1 MQATALLATVAL
13 LSACVGLTK
22 LSAPRVNLAGIES
35 LPSDGLELRFMLKL
49 RVQNPGDADLR
60 YDGVWAEVE
69 LRGQPLAS
77 GGAPVKGVVPR
88 FGEAVLMV
96 PVTASGLSIARQVI
110 SLLRSSRE
118 GDGLGMV
125 AYALR
130 GRLGDTGLGGGRASS
145 RAARLTYVPLICLGF
160 SFRAAS
166 AASWRFVQNRQYT
179 TSWRST
185 ARPSTLAGVSS
196 P

>member
-1 MQATALLATVAL
+1 MNTRLRLLMQVTALLATVAL
-13 LSACVGLTK
+13 LSGCASLTN
-22 LSAPRVNLAGIES
+22 LSAPRVSLAGIES
-35 LPSDGLELRFMLKL
+35 LPGEGLELRLMLKL

-77 GGAPVKGVVPR
+77 GGAPVTGVVPR

-110 SLLRSSRE
+110 SLLRNSRE
-118 GDGLGMV
+118 GNGVGVV

-130 GRLGDTGLGGGRASS
+130 GRLGGTGLGGGSFESS
-145 RAARLTYVPLICLGF
+145 GEIDLRVP
-160 SFRAAS
+160 
-166 AASWRFVQNRQYT
+166 
-179 TSWRST
+179 
-185 ARPSTLAGVSS
+185 
-196 P
+196 

>member
-1 MQATALLATVAL
+1 MQVTALLATLAL
-13 LSACVGLTK
+13 LSGCASLTD
-22 LSAPRVNLAGIES
+22 LTAPRVNLAGIES
-35 LPSDGLELRFMLKL
+35 LAGEGLELRFMLKL

-77 GGAPVKGVVPR
+77 GGAAVTGVVPR

-110 SLLRSSRE
+110 SLLRNSRE
-118 GDGLGMV
+118 GNGVGVV

-130 GRLGDTGLGGGRASS
+130 GRLGGTGLGSGSFESS
-145 RAARLTYVPLICLGF
+145 GEIDLRVP
-160 SFRAAS
+160 
-166 AASWRFVQNRQYT
+166 
-179 TSWRST
+179 
-185 ARPSTLAGVSS
+185 
-196 P
+196 

>member
-1 MQATALLATVAL
+1 MQMTALLATVAL
-13 LSACVGLTK
+13 SGCASLTD

-35 LPSDGLELRFMLKL
+35 LPGEGLELRFMLKL

-77 GGAPVKGVVPR
+77 GGAPVTGVVPR

-110 SLLRSSRE
+110 SLLRSAGE
-118 GDGLGMV
+118 GNGAGLV

-130 GRLGDTGLGGGRASS
+130 GRLGGTGLGGGRFESS
-145 RAARLTYVPLICLGF
+145 GEIDLRVP
-160 SFRAAS
+160 
-166 AASWRFVQNRQYT
+166 
-179 TSWRST
+179 
-185 ARPSTLAGVSS
+185 
-196 P
+196 

>member
-1 MQATALLATVAL
+1 
-13 LSACVGLTK
+13 
-22 LSAPRVNLAGIES
+22 
-35 LPSDGLELRFMLKL
+35 MLKL

-77 GGAPVKGVVPR
+77 GGAPVTGVVPR
-88 FGEAVLMV
+88 FGDAVVMV

-118 GDGLGMV
+118 GNGVGMV

-130 GRLGDTGLGGGRASS
+130 GRLGGTGLGGG
-145 RAARLTYVPLICLGF
+145 
-160 SFRAAS
+160 SFESTGEIDLS
-166 AASWRFVQNRQYT
+166 A
-179 TSWRST
+179 
-185 ARPSTLAGVSS
+185 P
-196 P
+196 